1 MGAGAAWVPCTW
13 YAARMPAY
21 LPVTPLPASPCGC
34 CAPCPHSNA
43 APRLLRRATVT
54 PGGAPAAGGVP
65 TLRIV
70 LVEAA
75 ALRLP
80 CGAAGHSASTASFAV
95 DMPGP
100 VPHSRWDWAAQAAAA
115 AAAGVRMPA
124 RFGGF
129 LLGRHTVQ
137 RLPGPLQMHSK
148 ATYRTCPT
156 LPAQL
161 TNPPTCLACPLLS
174 LLPADIAAWDSSLFG
189 VSAAEAALLD
199 PQQRL
204 LLEAAWEA
212 ASAPGASG
220 ASLLA
225 RAARGGKPPAKAAA
239 AAGVGVFVGASYAEW
254 ALLQQAAGLAPG
266 AYTASGSGLSV
277 LAGEARG
284 RVERGV
290 AGWGVLVALPSAGS
304 MVPTERARNC
314 TLCCAFTV
322 PCTLHPRP
330 SARLQAASATFLGGQ
345 APPPSPTPPAPPR
358 WSR

>member
-100 VPHSRWDWAAQAAAA
+100 VPHSRWDWAAQ
-115 AAAGVRMPA
+115 
-124 RFGGF
+124 
-129 LLGRHTVQ
+129 
-137 RLPGPLQMHSK
+137 QMHSK